1 MAAMDWAEARKR
13 MVDGQLRPN
22 RVTDS
27 RLLAAFQDLPRHP
40 FVPEGMRARS
50 HADQDV
56 PLPEGRALLA
66 PMKLARLLQALSPR
80 AGERVLVAAA
90 GPGYAAALLARLG
103 AQVTALEDQPAL
115 LALARAALPEAAPG
129 LRLEAADPAAGWPTG
144 APYDAILI
152 EGAVPALPEALTAQ
166 LAEGGRLATVLRPP
180 GTPGVA
186 VLARRAGGAVSV
198 LELFD
203 CTAPV
208 LPAFAPRAAFAF

>member
-1 MAAMDWAEARKR
+1 MAAMDWAQARKR

-22 RVTDS
+22 RVTDA
-27 RLLAAFQDLPRHP
+27 RLLAAFQDLPRHA
-40 FVPEGMRARS
+40 FVPEAVRARS

-66 PMKLARLLQALSPR
+66 PMKLGRLLQALSPR
-80 AGERVLVAAA
+80 AGERVLVAAS
-90 GPGYAAALLARLG
+90 GPGYGAALLARLG

-115 LALARAALPEAAPG
+115 LALSRAALPEAAPG
-129 LRLEAADPAAGWPTG
+129 LRLEASDPAAGWPAG

-166 LAEGGRLATVLRPP
+166 LAEGGRLATVLRPA

-203 CTAPV
+203 CSAPV
-208 LPAFAPRAAFAF
+208 LPAFAPRPAFAF